1 MSAEHQDSGVPVVP
15 WPTEITAEN
24 CAAISDYLGENKN
37 LQAATAL
44 VMVEEANTL
53 MQEEWKIFSS
63 LDLEIASRPDVLWGY
78 WKDWDSYLRPPYAV
92 LNVESILETGRPFQS
107 PGQDF
112 EAIDREGR
120 MSFGDFLLDE
130 DEQKELKVQ
139 RKTAGEISWFIRE
152 LTLVELYKVTKSPLE
167 FVDTVVNQEAER
179 LQQQDR
185 KDMGTVRNLS
195 EAVEQF
201 KRERD
206 EDAKSQDATRH
217 EEVMEFI
224 EGVSSKKTK
233 KKMEAMEAGRQRF
246 HQLYQVFNH

>member
-1 MSAEHQDSGVPVVP
+1 MSAEHRDSDTPVVP
-15 WPTEITAEN
+15 WPTEITEEN
-24 CAAISDYLGENKN
+24 CAAISAHLEENKS
-37 LQAATAL
+37 LQTAIAL
-44 VMVEEANTL
+44 VMIEEVNAL
-53 MQEEWKIFSS
+53 MQEEWRIFSS
-63 LDLEIASRPDVLWGY
+63 LDLEIASRPDILWGY
-78 WKDWDSYLRPPYAV
+78 WKDWDSYLRSAHAV
-92 LNVESILETGRPFQS
+92 LNAESILETGKPFQS
-107 PGQDF
+107 PGKDF

-120 MSFGDFLLDE
+120 MSFRDFLLDE
-130 DEQKELKVQ
+130 NKRKELKIQ

-152 LTLVELYKVTKSPLE
+152 LTLVELFKITGSPLE
-167 FVDTVVNQEAER
+167 FVDAVVNQEAER

-185 KDMGTVRNLS
+185 KDMGTARNLS

-224 EGVSSKKTK
+224 EGVSSKETK